1 MVKFIHTA
9 DWQIGKPYNRIQ
21 DEEKRVR
28 LKDERYKAIE
38 RIRDVVTEEEAQFV
52 MVAGDL
58 FDSPTPTKSTV
69 VNTLEKIGQLR
80 VPVYVIPGNHDFGG
94 PGSLWEQ
101 PFFLAEKEQLA
112 PNLMVLMEA
121 KPLVLDT
128 AILFPCPLL
137 KRHETSDVL
146 AWLNDETLFSD
157 LPQNLPRIILA
168 HGSVQG
174 FDSESLE
181 EDDFGV
187 ANFINLNRLNLSEF
201 DYVALGDWHGTKQ
214 INTKSWYSGTHEID
228 RFPKGDENQ
237 PGNILIVEASR
248 KEAPVVAIKRTTGMN
263 WHNMNEV
270 LRSEEDVL
278 AFQEKVYALTA
289 NRTNADLL
297 QLTVAGALSLS
308 EWEFYKEVLGAI
320 NARLIRVKTYG
331 EIAVAPSEE
340 EVLSL
345 STGSG
350 NQLAEKVAKKL
361 IEQLDSTNKEEA
373 EVALIALRELYIQL
387 KNQN

>member
-38 RIRDVVTEEEAQFV
+38 RIRGVVADEKAQFV

-146 AWLNDETLFSD
+146 AWLNDEALFSD
-157 LPQNLPRIILA
+157 LPENLPRIILA

-187 ANFINLNRLNLSEF
+187 ANFINLDRLNLSEF

-214 INTKSWYSGTHEID
+214 INSKSWYSGTHEID

-237 PGNILIVEASR
+237 PGNILIIEASR
-248 KEAPVVAIKRTTGMN
+248 KETPVVTIKCTTGMN
-263 WHNMNEV
+263 WHIMNEV

-308 EWEFYKEVLGAI
+308 EWELYKEVLGAI

-361 IEQLDSTNKEEA
+361 MEQLDSTNKEEA